1 MEQNDKSF
9 VGLAKPGKSRRSSD
23 TDVFGSTQNLQ
34 ARDGAAW

>member
-9 VGLAKPGKSRRSSD
+9 AGLLKPEVEGRRFKS
-23 TDVFGSTQNLQ
+23 GSGTLNIQ

>member
-9 VGLAKPGKSRRSSD
+9 VGLAKPKKSKVVGSRRKQ
-23 TDVFGSTQNLQ
+23 TIKLQ